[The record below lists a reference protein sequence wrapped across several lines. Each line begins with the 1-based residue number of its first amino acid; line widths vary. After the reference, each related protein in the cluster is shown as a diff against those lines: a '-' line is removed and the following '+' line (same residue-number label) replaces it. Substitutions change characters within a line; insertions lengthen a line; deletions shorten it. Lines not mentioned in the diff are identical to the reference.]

1 MCGPTRSKGACLCL
15 AGTWDGGAHRSA
27 LMAGVLYLEALRA
40 AACLAV
46 RGAAGLERR
55 RRTGPEAGAAF
66 PCSVVPGAVSR
77 RQGQQVDQR
86 AARQADLVAPLVAH
100 DDVAA
105 GGSPHAVA
113 AEVVTLGRRPVEL
126 ARLVVEAEQRHDALQ
141 GSFRVLH
148 QGLVAH
154 ERTSVG

>member
-1 MCGPTRSKGACLCL
+1 MIRAPPLSTRTHTLCPYTTL
-15 AGTWDGGAHRSA
+15 C
-27 LMAGVLYLEALRA
+27 RA
-40 AACLAV
+40 
-46 RGAAGLERR
+46 
-55 RRTGPEAGAAF
+55 PEAGAAF

-126 ARLVVEAEQRHDALQ
+126 ARLVVAAEQRPDALQ
-141 GSFRVLH
+141 GGFRVLH
-148 QGLVAH
+148 HGLVPARKSRV
-154 ERTSVG
+154 EGKS

>member
-1 MCGPTRSKGACLCL
+1 MRISDWSSDVCSSDL
-15 AGTWDGGAHRSA
+15 
-27 LMAGVLYLEALRA
+27 
-40 AACLAV
+40 LAV

-113 AEVVTLGRRPVEL
+113 AEGVTLGRRPVEL
-126 ARLVVEAEQRHDALQ
+126 ARIVVAAEQRQDALQ
-141 GSFRVLH
+141 GGLRALH
-148 QGLVAH
+148 HGPVAK
-154 ERTSVG
+154 RTTGEAAQTPPRAEE